1 MSLAD
6 EFRSGSLEVLTAF
19 GGDRPV
25 AMVLRQ
31 LTPGTYDP
39 ATGGAPTPTTAD
51 YGVIGSLIEYN
62 DIYVNGT
69 TILRQDR
76 RCNISA
82 VGMTVVPRNEDRI
95 IADGVAY
102 AVINVKTKEVSGTPI
117 NYVMQVRRGA
127 AQ

>member
-6 EFRSGSLEVLTAF
+6 EFRAGALEVLTAF

-39 ATGGAPTPTTAD
+39 ATGGAPAPTTAD
-51 YGVIGSLIEYN
+51 YEVIGTLIKYA
-62 DIYVNGT
+62 DLYINGT
-69 TILRQDR
+69 TILREDR

-82 VGMTVVPRNEDRI
+82 VDMTVVPKIEDRV
-95 IADGVAY
+95 IADGITY
-102 AVINVKTKEVSGTPI
+102 AVIEVETKEISGTPI

>member
-39 ATGGAPTPTTAD
+39 ATGGAPSPTTND
-51 YGVIGSLIEYN
+51 YQVIGHLSKYADILI
-62 DIYVNGT
+62 NGT
-69 TILRQDR
+69 TILREDR
-76 RCNISA
+76 QCTISA
-82 VGMTVVPRNEDRI
+82 VGMTVVPKIEDRI
-95 IADGVAY
+95 IADGVTY
-102 AVINVKTKEVSGTPI
+102 AVINVKTEEISGTPVD
-117 NYVMQVRRGA
+117 YVMQVRRGA